1 VAQWRAQPGPLLLP
15 KFHSVRKATV
25 KSSTLRVIGEP
36 KEKTSLV
43 ILLAV
48 YGLAWGS
55 LLRSVG
61 GIWWDD
67 WTLVGTSPDGILE
80 AFRQSGMPWNG
91 LLHLVL
97 APIAPHVYHIL
108 SFFSFLGVGLLVWA
122 IMASIPH
129 LRQWERLYVAAI
141 VLVVP
146 MNAARHTMIT
156 LPYTISLLLFYLAWY
171 VLTRSPNPSK
181 SVLAM
186 AGLLFLTSFNTNSLL
201 SFFLIPISHL
211 WWIRHSAAGESL
223 VHFTKSYWPLMSLPF
238 VYFGMK
244 SIWFTPYGAF
254 EGYNS
259 LSVDSALVGLMPVV
273 AAGLPLVIVTASQ
286 MRAGKMIR
294 SIFFPACAGLLFVGL
309 AVFPYIAVGHYP
321 PYGEWATRHELLMPL
336 GIAIFS
342 LSGVR
347 LISVVLNER
356 VAGAF
361 AILTVLAFVVL
372 SARIGNSYY
381 LDWQKQQGL
390 IGVLA
395 ENNVIETSRLV
406 VFIDQTTQDNMFNSP
421 YRFYAWTGLMRYAFD
436 NATRFGINA
445 VDLPRYLDGGYRQFY
460 GPGTRLDY
468 GASEFF
474 EPSHATIATITMSGS
489 GDYTIS
495 TENVPVASLRANG
508 DVLP

>member
-1 VAQWRAQPGPLLLP
+1 
-15 KFHSVRKATV
+15 V
-25 KSSTLRVIGEP
+25 KTSTLRAIGEP
-36 KEKTSLV
+36 TDKTSLV
-43 ILLAV
+43 ILLAA

-80 AFRQSGMPWNG
+80 AFRQLGVPWLG
-91 LLHLVL
+91 ILHLVL
-97 APIAPHVYHIL
+97 APMAPHAYHVL
-108 SFFSFLGVGLLVWA
+108 SFFSFLGAGLLFWA
-122 IMASIPH
+122 IMAAIPH

-141 VLVVP
+141 FLVVP

-156 LPYTISLLLFYLAWY
+156 LPYTISMLLFYLAWY

-181 SVLAM
+181 FVLGM

-201 SFFLIPISHL
+201 VFFLIPVSHL
-211 WWIRHSAAGESL
+211 WWIRHSTAGESWA
-223 VHFTKSYWPLMSLPF
+223 HFTKSYWPLMSLPF

-244 SIWFTPYGAF
+244 SIWFTSYGAF

-259 LSVDSALVGLMPVV
+259 LSVGSTLIGLVPVV
-273 AAGLPLVIVTASQ
+273 VAGLPLVIVTAPQ
-286 MRAGKMIR
+286 MRARKIVH
-294 SIFFPACAGLLFVGL
+294 SIFIPACAGLLFVGL

-347 LISVVLNER
+347 LIAVVLNWR
-356 VAGAF
+356 VAGAV
-361 AILTVLAFVVL
+361 AMLTVLALAVL
-372 SARIGNSYY
+372 SSRVGNSYY
-381 LDWQKQQGL
+381 VDWQKQQGL
-390 IGVLA
+390 IEVLA
-395 ENNVIETSRLV
+395 ENNVIETSRLI
-406 VFIDQTTQDNMFNSP
+406 VFIDQTTQDNIFNSP

-436 NATRFGINA
+436 DATRLGINA
-445 VDLPRYLDGGYRQFY
+445 LDLPRYLDGGYRQFY
-460 GPGTRLDY
+460 GPDTRLDY

-474 EPSHATIATITMSGS
+474 EPNHATIATITMSDS
-489 GDYTIS
+489 GEYMIS
-495 TENVPVASLRANG
+495 TEIVPVVSLRANG